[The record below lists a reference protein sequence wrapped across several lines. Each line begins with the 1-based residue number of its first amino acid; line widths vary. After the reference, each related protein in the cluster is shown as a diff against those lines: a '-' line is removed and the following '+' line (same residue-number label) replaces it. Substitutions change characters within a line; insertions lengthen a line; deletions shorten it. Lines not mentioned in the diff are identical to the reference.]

1 MMIQIQATFT
11 GYGGAPCSL
20 FSAYDPQS
28 RVLVVSAEAPYRA
41 DRREGCTVLTNVPD
55 IARDKLFTDAD
66 LLPAI
71 DAFHAL
77 KNGVASDGKSPCLV
91 FSERA
96 NRANPATSI
105 EQDGIEISGPKYRI
119 SAGVTCAQMAALATC
134 LYAVRS
140 DTVERTVQMAETL
153 RHLLHGNILTI

>member
-1 MMIQIQATFT
+1 MMIQIQATFS

-41 DRREGCTVLTNVPD
+41 ERREGCTVLTNVPD
-55 IARDKLFTDAD
+55 ISRDKLFTDAD

-71 DAFHAL
+71 AAFHAL
-77 KNGVASDGKSPCLV
+77 KNGVASDGKASRLV
-91 FSERA
+91 FGERA
-96 NRANPATSI
+96 NRANPAASI
-105 EQDGIEISGPKYRI
+105 EQDGIETSGPKYRI
-119 SAGVTCAQMAALATC
+119 NAGVTCAQMAALATC

-140 DTVERTVQMAETL
+140 DTVERTVRLAEDF
-153 RHLLHGNILTI
+153 RHLSGGGILTI